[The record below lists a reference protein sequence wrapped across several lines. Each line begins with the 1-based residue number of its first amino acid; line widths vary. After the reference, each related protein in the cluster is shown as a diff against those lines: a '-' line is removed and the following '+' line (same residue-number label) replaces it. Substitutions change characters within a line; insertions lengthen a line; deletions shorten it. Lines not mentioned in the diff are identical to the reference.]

1 MQRTQVYLTDEQQD
15 GLSLLANKT
24 SQKKSILI
32 RLAIDH
38 LLEEE
43 AAKDVSWKHAL
54 SDIKGIWSDYENLD
68 EQQNQ
73 IRKEFNR
80 YTPES

>member
-1 MQRTQVYLTDEQQD
+1 MQRTQVYLTDEQRD
-15 GLSLLANKT
+15 GLTRLANKT

-38 LLEEE
+38 LLADE
-43 AAKDVSWKHAL
+43 ATMNTDWKNAL
-54 SDIKGIWSDYENLD
+54 SDIKGIWSEYEGIE

-80 YTPES
+80 YSPES

>member
-1 MQRTQVYLTDEQQD
+1 MQRTQVYLTDEQRD
-15 GLSLLANKT
+15 GLTRLANKT

-38 LLEEE
+38 LLADE
-43 AAKDVSWKHAL
+43 AAKNTDWKNAL
-54 SDIKGIWSDYENLD
+54 SDIKGIWSEYEGIE

-80 YTPES
+80 YSPEL